1 MQKKLKN
8 AGLKAKVILAAA
20 CFLVVAAAVVFVYV
34 KTGDS
39 EKIII
44 EDVQAETVDMS
55 RTVTAAGEVVTTGEK
70 RIAISTS
77 KVFKA
82 MCVEENEI
90 VKEGQHIVMYSNGT
104 YEDAPADGFIKSI
117 KAPASGSYAKST
129 NYVVFAPSDKMAID
143 ITVPEGEINEVTAG
157 DEAEIVVNAD
167 TSKVY
172 TGKIVKKK
180 AMSTSLLGEGTQ
192 SETASDMSFSVG
204 SRSSRSSRKADSIAY
219 YTVTLVFDNDG
230 SLLPGMSAVCTITIS
245 ESKGVTAVPVE
256 AVRFDDEG
264 KAYVVVVD
272 GNSTENVYVTT
283 GGSDADHVEITEGLK
298 SGQTVRIE
306 RKG

>member
-1 MQKKLKN
+1 MQKTLKN
-8 AGLKAKVILAAA
+8 ANMKMKVIIAAA
-20 CFLVVAAAVVFVYV
+20 CFLLMAAAVIFAYI
-34 KTGDS
+34 KTSGT
-39 EKIII
+39 EKTVT
-44 EDVQAETVDMS
+44 EDVAVETADMS
-55 RTVTAAGEVVTTGEK
+55 RTVTAAGEIRTYNEK
-70 RIAISTS
+70 RIAISTY

-90 VKEGQHIVMYSNGT
+90 VSEGQHIVMYSDGT
-104 YEDAPADGFIKSI
+104 YEDAPSDGFITGI
-117 KAPASGSYAKST
+117 QAPESGSYAKAT
-129 NYVVFAPSDKMAID
+129 NYVTFASSDKMAID
-143 ITVPEGEINEVTAG
+143 ITVPEGEINEVKKG

-192 SETASDMSFSVG
+192 SEVDQGSGFQSG
-204 SRSSRSSRKADSIAY
+204 KRSRSADSMAY
-219 YTVTLVFDNDG
+219 YTVTLTFDNDG

-264 KAYVVVVD
+264 RAYVVVVD
-272 GNSTENVYVTT
+272 GSNTEKVYVTT
-283 GGSDADHVEITEGLK
+283 ADSDADYVEIKEGLT
-298 SGQTVRIE
+298 SGQIVRIE
-306 RKG
+306 RKGHSK